1 MKTLKIKMKSIPFML
16 SCLRMAGL
24 LTLTLASSAMAA
36 EAPNDA
42 EYALRLKPVIM
53 LRLDETPSAEKGCF
67 KDATGNTPGGTA
79 SAGKDLPKQVD
90 GGADWMGKGLEF
102 VNDGASVFV
111 PSTSAI
117 SKLGDTTET
126 TGLSVSFWTKKKRE
140 IGDAGRVLNFQ
151 DVLEIKNDKL
161 AKGAFLSFNVCG
173 WSLVKYKNNSVQVMD
188 GAWHQIGLSA
198 DFKKEND
205 NLSLYIDGRLADTT
219 TAEFKSAVQGKS
231 SGLVVGGRGAGSA
244 GVNCAL
250 DEVMLFDRPL
260 SDEEMAVLH
269 AGPVFAGL
277 PQTLFLPDKGT
288 LHGFIPQNTPAQ
300 WTQKSG
306 PANAVIA
313 DANKL
318 STGVEFSKPGKFVF
332 VLKAA
337 GRESEIVIEVKP
349 ATPPVVNAGNGQ
361 IAKGDRRVELQGG
374 VTQAGVSDSNLFKL
388 KWSKVE
394 GPGEVRFA
402 SPDKLNTAATFSAD
416 GLYLL
421 RLTAVNGALSG
432 QGDVSVLCND
442 KVKSSS
448 SHMLFKPQIS
458 LPFNEP
464 AEYQPDAVA
473 DETGHTAFV
482 LKRPEIGLPRLIPG
496 ARSFTGYAWDFA
508 GVDAT
513 LAVLNRFTVAH
524 LGSIEKSTG
533 LSYAFWMKANLEPR
547 ARRLFM
553 ANDAAVS
560 AFGNGK
566 GGGLLFELGQAKMGT
581 GKENCFTGQWR
592 HVAVTVDFRSAKD
605 NCRVYVDGAPV
616 ETQTVVFDQS
626 FNNVRTDKQLTIGV
640 RNTGSGGE
648 RYGGAL
654 DDFGVY
660 DRSLSEQEV
669 KTLFKGPDAAQATLL
684 ARTDRPKIEAGLN
697 QSLPLPQSST
707 ELKATLSASGYKVRW
722 SKVSGPGEVS
732 FSTPDALSTKISFD
746 HKSTV
751 PSGLYGAYVLRVTA
765 KDDGGMEV
773 SDDVTVTLF
782 EDNKPAVR
790 KLSAVPPPGVHPR
803 ILFSPEDIPDLRE
816 RVKRVPHAKIA
827 MDRIRDEG
835 KKLYVPNTLE
845 GDFHQ
850 KLLANETSPML
861 EQSLKRSSSLDTSF
875 YRPYFSAAF
884 VALIDDD
891 QKTGVELGRAVAA
904 AARRQL
910 LSYYP
915 LYTWTLV
922 PDANQHLGLAYDF
935 LAPWMSETD
944 RKPVRELLSR
954 MTKWRQSM
962 GTGATPQDNST
973 NWRGYHDHIVI
984 ASLAIEGEEGYDPEL
999 FQANVR
1005 RLRDFFTQY
1014 GVHHSGSSHEATVYF
1029 NFGMEWAGPALIA
1042 TARRDENFFRTARVY
1057 DVAMFAFRQMAP
1069 WGDAL
1074 YTHDDGGWRG
1084 EFPLVFFTFITPWMY
1099 PSAKHLQAS
1108 SRVLIENAMA
1118 NPREQRTL
1126 TFWAAL
1132 FGTELDPKIS
1142 PAEAAKQEKLPLTMF
1157 CPDSGFML
1165 ARSAWADNA
1174 IRLDFR
1180 CKSDTYEIG
1189 HVHTDRNSF
1198 ELFGAGRD
1206 WIVDAGKARW
1216 HNDDHSTILVDGVG
1230 GSLSINKPKGR
1241 HLLPGKFVDYV
1252 ETPEA
1257 SIVCG
1262 DVKVFYSYESS
1273 PSGDD
1278 APITDHGLTWADF
1291 VYKTP
1296 RETAL
1301 KNEPWRRQL
1310 ISEKLYPFNPMQRAF
1325 RTAALVR
1332 GAHPY
1337 VLIVDN
1343 YVKDDKVHEWD
1354 WLANVPVQELVR
1366 DDSKGSPKSAKDLL
1380 LRYKKDEAGGPRLL
1394 VRVLNADG
1402 QVGNVEL
1409 EDRSYKTHAT
1419 HSVISIKAKSV
1430 APEYRTLLFPH
1441 IKGDE
1446 LPITTWNADKTL
1458 LTVEWKDQKDEFDFK
1473 PGPDGRTRV
1482 TLRRGGKVAA
1492 ELK

>member
-1 MKTLKIKMKSIPFML
+1 MKSIPLML

-79 SAGKDLPKQVD
+79 SAGKALPKQVD

-117 SKLGDTTET
+117 SKLGDTSET

-260 SDEEMAVLH
+260 SDEEMAALH
-269 AGPVFAGL
+269 DGPVSAGA
-277 PQTLFLPDKGT
+277 PQTLILPAKGT
-288 LHGFIPQNTPAQ
+288 LHGSTPKNAPLQ
-300 WTQKSG
+300 WSQKSG

-313 DANKL
+313 DAKKL
-318 STGVEFSKPGKFVF
+318 STDVEFPKPGKYVF
-332 VLKAA
+332 TLKAA
-337 GRESEIVIEVKP
+337 GREREIAIDVKA

-361 IAKGDRRVELQGG
+361 IAKSNRRVELQGS
-374 VTQAGVSDSNLFKL
+374 VTQAGVADSNLFKL
-388 KWSKVE
+388 KWSKAD
-394 GPGEVRFA
+394 GPGEVCFDA
-402 SPDKLNTAATFSAD
+402 PDKLRTAATFTAD

-421 RLTAVNGALSG
+421 RLTAANGELTG
-432 QGDVSVLCND
+432 QGDVSVICGN
-442 KVKSSS
+442 KVQPQSAN
-448 SHMLFKPQIS
+448 MLFKPLIS
-458 LPFNEP
+458 LPFSQP
-464 AEYQPDAVA
+464 AQCQPDAVA
-473 DETGHTAFV
+473 DETGHSAFV
-482 LKRPEIGLPRLIPG
+482 IKRPERGVPKLIPG
-496 ARSFTGYAWDFA
+496 ARPFTGYAWDFA

-513 LAVLNRFTVAH
+513 VGVLNRFTVAH
-524 LGSIEKSTG
+524 LGNIEKSTG
-533 LSYAFWMKANLEPR
+533 LSYAFWMKADNEPR
-547 ARRLFM
+547 MRRLFM
-553 ANDAAVS
+553 GTDGAVS
-560 AFGNGK
+560 ASGGGK
-566 GGGLLFELGQAKMGT
+566 GGSLSFELASAKLGT

-592 HVAVTVDFRSAKD
+592 HVALTADFHSPKD
-605 NCRVYVDGAPV
+605 NCRVYVDGTLV
-616 ETQTVVFDQS
+616 DTQTVVFDKS
-626 FNNVRTDKQLTIGV
+626 FDDTRTAKQLAIGN
-640 RNTGSGGE
+640 RSSGKEGE
-648 RYGGAL
+648 RYGGAF

-660 DRSLSEQEV
+660 DRALSEQEV
-669 KTLFKGPDAAQATLL
+669 QSLFKGPDAAQAALL
-684 ARTDRPKIEAGLN
+684 ARTDRPKIEAGPNL
-697 QSLPLPQSST
+697 SLPLPQSSAD
-707 ELKATLSASGYKVRW
+707 LKASFEASGYKVHW
-722 SKVSGPGEVS
+722 SKVSGPGEVA
-732 FSTPDALSTKISFD
+732 FSTPDALSTKVSFD

-782 EDNKPAVR
+782 EDNKPVVR
-790 KLSAVPPPGVHPR
+790 KMSAVPPAGVHPR
-803 ILFSPEDIPDLRE
+803 ILFSPEDIPDLRA
-816 RVKRVPHAKIA
+816 RVKRIPYAKMA
-827 MDRIRDEG
+827 MDRIREG
-835 KKLYVPNTLE
+835 GRKLYDPKTVE
-845 GDFHQ
+845 GGIYQ
-850 KLLANETSPML
+850 KLLADDPSLNL
-861 EQSLKRSSSLDTSF
+861 EKSIEKTTTDSSF
-875 YRPYFSAAF
+875 YRPYFDAAF
-884 VALIDDD
+884 TALVDDD
-891 QKTGVELGRAVAA
+891 QKAGVALGRAMAA

-910 LSYYP
+910 LFYRP
-915 LYTWTLV
+915 LYHWSLV
-922 PDANQHLGLAYDF
+922 PDADQFLGLAYDF
-935 LAPWMSETD
+935 LAPWMDEAD
-944 RKPVRELLSR
+944 RKPVRQLLSR

-962 GTGATPQDNST
+962 GTGESPQANSS

-1005 RLRDFFTQY
+1005 RLREFFTQY
-1014 GVHHSGSSHEATVYF
+1014 GVHRSGSSHEATAYF
-1029 NFGMEWAGPALIA
+1029 GFGMVWAGPTLIA

-1069 WGDAL
+1069 WGEAL
-1074 YTHDDGGWRG
+1074 YTHDDGGPRDNLPMN
-1084 EFPLVFFTFITPWMY
+1084 FYTITINWMY
-1099 PSAKHLQAS
+1099 PNSKTSQAEA
-1108 SRVLIENAMA
+1108 RIFTENAMA
-1118 NPREQRTL
+1118 DKREQRTL

-1132 FGTELDPKIS
+1132 FGTDLDPKIT
-1142 PAEAAKQEKLPLTMF
+1142 PAEAARQEKLPLTLF

-1165 ARSAWADNA
+1165 ARSAWADDA

-1180 CKSDTYEIG
+1180 CKSDTYELG
-1189 HVHTDRNSF
+1189 HVHTDRNAF
-1198 ELFGAGRD
+1198 ELFGAGRE
-1206 WIVDAGKARW
+1206 WIVDGGKARFL
-1216 HNDDHSTILVDGVG
+1216 NDHHSTILVDGVG
-1230 GSLSINKPKGR
+1230 GPMSINKPKGTHR
-1241 HLLPGKFVDYV
+1241 LPGKFVDCV

-1257 SIVCG
+1257 SIGCG
-1262 DVKVFYSYESS
+1262 DAKVFYSYEST

-1310 ISEKLYPFNPMQRAF
+1310 IAEKLYPFNPMQRAF

-1343 YVKDDKVHEWD
+1343 YAKDDKVHAWD
-1354 WLANVPVQELVR
+1354 WLANVNVQELVR
-1366 DDSKGSPKSAKDLL
+1366 DDSPGSPKSAKDLL
-1380 LRYKKDEAGGPRLL
+1380 LRYKKDETGGPRLL

-1402 QVGNVEL
+1402 QIGNVEL
-1409 EDRSYKTHAT
+1409 EDRSYKTITT

-1441 IKGDE
+1441 IQGE
-1446 LPITTWNADKTL
+1446 ALPTTTWNADKTL
-1458 LTVEWKDQKDEFDFK
+1458 LTVEWKDQKDEFDLK

-1482 TLRRGGKVAA
+1482 TLRRDGKVAA